1 MVYDI
6 ECLVFWIK
14 MIHKVNEFYAY
25 EPLHIANMNK
35 LIEGYMGLEY
45 VETYI
50 SNKHK
55 NEERYFRFK
64 VINKKKFFLIKIKY
78 GI

>member
-6 ECLVFWIK
+6 ECRVFWIK
-14 MIHKVNEFYAY
+14 MIHKVNDLYHFDTK
-25 EPLHIANMNK
+25 HIMEMK
-35 LIEGYMGLEY
+35 ELMKYMGLEY

-64 VINKKKFFLIKIKY
+64 VIFS
-78 GI
+78 